1 MITVNN
7 NIKNAYNQ
15 STTQTDRIKMNSNYY
30 YINNVEYSDDCYEEG
45 NIFGTAIARILTF
58 EIESSIQMEKKEF
71 QYETG
76 VLINGIFE
84 FVSLG
89 NFIVTETEEGDTTD
103 ITKVTAMDYMLKTNT
118 IYETNLNYANATL
131 VDVLQE
137 ACTNCGLLLATTT
150 FTNSSFRVDSNQF
163 EKNTLNRQV
172 IQAVAQVS
180 GCIAKIKSDNKLYL
194 INPNQIEDVS
204 QVFTLREYSEAD
216 IKRLTHPLNLVSL
229 ANSQIEGENITMRD
243 EQSIERDGEN
253 SLIIYDNPFAY
264 NQDKRTQLITPLFNA
279 VKGFEYKSYSFK
291 FQMLP
296 WIETLDKVQFLD
308 KNGNIYNSY
317 VFRFNYKSPNGV
329 ESTIEAPSETRA
341 TIAYQNIPD
350 ALEIAKRTE
359 ILVDKQNQIIESV
372 VSNVTSQ
379 NNKISQVQ
387 QTVDELNS
395 KISDIADITTSQ
407 ESNSGSLTFE
417 DINESEPIHVE
428 IMPLG
433 DNISYLYPFE
443 QLYPADNLYIKLRTL
458 RFTNTETNEVFDYEL
473 PDDLLFYDNEHYD
486 KFILDYDSQTCYIN
500 KKCAYDNNGNVV
512 CLADEVINSYTFPH
526 INLTDGNYTVQILK
540 YDGVPYG
547 AYLFCR
553 LMSQNIYTTQFAT
566 KAELKSEISQ
576 TTQAIDLSVNQKLT
590 SYSTTSQMN
599 SAISVKANEITSEVS
614 ETYETKNNAN
624 TNYSRLTQTSN
635 SISATVAQNNTKANI
650 IAKINDNTSS
660 AKIDADVIE
669 LTANDILNL
678 IAGNTI
684 NLSSKNI
691 TISSDTTKIT
701 GTGQKFFNNGTEI
714 GRIGTNQYEGDNNQK
729 GLTFDLDPS
738 GRYMAWAKKKYSS
751 DSSYIVKLYYCDSY
765 SFGKTEEGVYLGTNL
780 YANGNRIYGKRIY
793 LDNGMYIVD
802 GSYSGS
808 GEKIFKISDNG
819 SDVAIFSNGQNKLF
833 EDLYIKGYKVQTSES
848 DGRLKHDIQ
857 SSEINAVDR
866 IMQMKHRMFK
876 WNKDNKEE
884 LIGYIAQEL
893 EDIDSNY
900 VIKNPQYDEK
910 GEVIDYLYQ
919 VNILPILST
928 CTKAIQEL
936 KDLVSEQN
944 KEINELKE
952 ENSKY
957 KNFIEQIVDKL
968 DMKEEYSE
976 LFNKN
981 ETAKVRKSIANMKE
995 EKIDY
1000 GDVIQ
1005 YSRNV
1010 IENKEN
1016 IKILTIDKDGIV
1028 REEEQS
1034 ND

>member
-7 NIKNAYNQ
+7 NVKNAYNQ

-84 FVSLG
+84 FVPLG

-118 IYETNLNYANATL
+118 IYETNLNYANAKL
-131 VDVLQE
+131 IDVLQE

-194 INPNQIEDVS
+194 INPNQIEDIS

-243 EQSIERDGEN
+243 DQSIERDGEN

-279 VKGFEYKSYSFK
+279 VNGFEYKSYSFK

-379 NNKISQVQ
+379 NNKISRVQ
-387 QTVDELNS
+387 QIVDELNS

-417 DINESEPIHVE
+417 DINESEPIHIE

-443 QLYPADNLYIKLRTL
+443 QLYPSDNLYIKLRTL

-473 PDDLLFYDNEHYD
+473 PDDLLYYDNEHYD
-486 KFILDYDSQTCYIN
+486 KFILDYDSQTCYVN
-500 KKCAYDNNGNVV
+500 KKCAYDNNGNVI
-512 CLADEVINSYTFPH
+512 CLANEVINSYTFPH
-526 INLTDGNYTVQILK
+526 INLTDGDYTVQILK
-540 YDGVPYG
+540 YDNVPYG

-553 LMSQNIYTTQFAT
+553 LMAQNIYTTQFAT
-566 KAELKSEISQ
+566 KAELNSEISQ
-576 TTQAIDLSVNQKLT
+576 TADS
-590 SYSTTSQMN
+590 
-599 SAISVKANEITSEVS
+599 ITSTVS
-614 ETYETKNNAN
+614 STYETKDNAQRQYSQIRQTTENLTTVVGSKVGEDEVCSVISQSPDEINITSNRFSLDSTNFKVTKDGKITAVSGDIGGFSLGETSFKNNLNGLYAYTYYDAILIKYQIMENVHLNNAIQEVLDANSDGRFTSTDLYVILNIIKGIMQNTKRVEGVVEINSNDPKNCFKVSKDGEEIVSIGVGGIN
-624 TNYSRLTQTSN
+624 TNLITTENFICGCWSGSSGTSDDFKGVVIDSQTSTIYIDGENSSTIISSTGISTPSLTQTSKEE
-635 SISATVAQNNTKANI
+635 QK
-650 IAKINDNTSS
+650 
-660 AKIDADVIE
+660 
-669 LTANDILNL
+669 
-678 IAGNTI
+678 
-684 NLSSKNI
+684 KNI
-691 TISSDTTKIT
+691 EKYTNNALETLKNIDIYKYNFKNESDETKKHLGFVIGEDYKYSEEVT
-701 GTGQKFFNNGTEI
+701 SNENNGV
-714 GRIGTNQYEGDNNQK
+714 
-729 GLTFDLDPS
+729 DL
-738 GRYMAWAKKKYSS
+738 
-751 DSSYIVKLYYCDSY
+751 Y
-765 SFGKTEEGVYLGTNL
+765 SFVSL
-780 YANGNRIYGKRIY
+780 
-793 LDNGMYIVD
+793 
-802 GSYSGS
+802 
-808 GEKIFKISDNG
+808 
-819 SDVAIFSNGQNKLF
+819 
-833 EDLYIKGYKVQTSES
+833 
-848 DGRLKHDIQ
+848 
-857 SSEINAVDR
+857 
-866 IMQMKHRMFK
+866 
-876 WNKDNKEE
+876 
-884 LIGYIAQEL
+884 
-893 EDIDSNY
+893 
-900 VIKNPQYDEK
+900 
-910 GEVIDYLYQ
+910 
-919 VNILPILST
+919 
-928 CTKAIQEL
+928 CCKAIQE
-936 KDLVSEQN
+936 QQA
-944 KEINELKE
+944 EIEELK
-952 ENSKY
+952 KR
-957 KNFIEQIVDKL
+957 L
-968 DMKEEYSE
+968 
-976 LFNKN
+976 
-981 ETAKVRKSIANMKE
+981 
-995 EKIDY
+995 
-1000 GDVIQ
+1000 
-1005 YSRNV
+1005 
-1010 IENKEN
+1010 
-1016 IKILTIDKDGIV
+1016 
-1028 REEEQS
+1028 EEQS
-1034 ND
+1034 K

>member
-15 STTQTDRIKMNSNYY
+15 STTQTDRIRINNSYY

-76 VLINGIFE
+76 VLINGVFE
-84 FVSLG
+84 YISLG

-118 IYETNLNYANATL
+118 IYETNLNYSTATL
-131 VDVLQE
+131 LDVLQE
-137 ACTNCGLLLATTT
+137 VCTNCGLYLATTT

-229 ANSQIEGENITMRD
+229 TNSQIEGENITLRD
-243 EQSIERDGEN
+243 ETSIAQNGEN
-253 SLIIYDNPFAY
+253 ALIINDNPFAY

-395 KISDIADITTSQ
+395 KISDIADITISQ

-417 DINESEPIHVE
+417 DINQSEPIHIE

-443 QLYPADNLYIKLRTL
+443 QLYPSDNLYIKLRTL

-473 PDDLLFYDNEHYD
+473 PDDLLYYDNEHYD
-486 KFILDYDSQTCYIN
+486 KFILDYDSQTCYVN
-500 KKCAYDNNGNVV
+500 KKCAYDNNGNVT
-512 CLADEVINSYTFPH
+512 CLASEVINSYTFPH
-526 INLTDGNYTVQILK
+526 INLTDGDYTVQILK
-540 YDGVPYG
+540 YDNVPYG

-553 LMSQNIYTTQFAT
+553 LMAQNIYTTQFAI
-566 KAELKSEISQ
+566 KAEVNSEISQ
-576 TTQAIDLSVNQKLT
+576 TAQSIDLSVDQKLT
-590 SYSTTSQMN
+590 SYSNTSQMN
-599 SAISVKANEITSEVS
+599 SAINVKANQIMSSVS
-614 ETYETKNNAN
+614 ETYETKANAN
-624 TNYSRLTQTSN
+624 TNYSQFTQTAN
-635 SISATVAQNNTKANI
+635 SISTTVANNNTKANI

-691 TISSDTTKIT
+691 IISSDTTKIT
-701 GTGQKFFNNGTEI
+701 GSGQKFYYNGTEI
-714 GRIGTNQYEGDNNQK
+714 GNIGTNNYSGNTNQR
-729 GLTFDLDPS
+729 GLVFDLNPNGS
-738 GRYMAWAKKKYSS
+738 YMTWAKQDTS
-751 DSSYIVKLYYCDSY
+751 DSSYLMKLYYCVANSC
-765 SFGKTEEGVYLGTNL
+765 GKSDEGIYLGTNL
-780 YANGNRIYGKRIY
+780 YAAGNRIYGKRFY
-793 LDNGMYIVD
+793 LDNGMYVVD
-802 GSYSGS
+802 SSYSGS

-910 GEVIDYLYQ
+910 GEIIDYLYQ

-936 KDLVSEQN
+936 K
-944 KEINELKE
+944 E
-952 ENSKY
+952 ENDKY
-957 KNFIEQIVDKL
+957 KNLIAQIAEKL
-968 DMKEEYSE
+968 DIKEET
-976 LFNKN
+976 K
-981 ETAKVRKSIANMKE
+981 KSRVSQTKGSS
-995 EKIDY
+995 EKIDF
-1000 GDVIQ
+1000 GNVIQ
-1005 YSRNV
+1005 YSRN
-1010 IENKEN
+1010 IIEKKENKET
-1016 IKILTIDKDGIV
+1016 LTIDKNGIV
-1028 REEEQS
+1028 RKEEKR
-1034 ND
+1034 

>member
-7 NIKNAYNQ
+7 NVKNAYNQ
-15 STTQTDRIKMNSNYY
+15 STTQTDRIRINNSYY

-76 VLINGIFE
+76 VLINGVFE
-84 FVSLG
+84 YISLG

-118 IYETNLNYANATL
+118 IYETNLNYANAKL
-131 VDVLQE
+131 IDVLQE

-194 INPNQIEDVS
+194 INPNQIEDIS

-229 ANSQIEGENITMRD
+229 ANSQIEGENITRRD
-243 EQSIERDGEN
+243 DKSIERDGEN

-264 NQDKRTQLITPLFNA
+264 NKDKRTQLITPLFNA

-387 QTVDELNS
+387 QTVDELKS

-407 ESNSGSLTFE
+407 ETNSGSLTFE
-417 DINESEPIHVE
+417 DINQSEPIHIE

-486 KFILDYDSQTCYIN
+486 KFILDYDSQTCYVN
-500 KKCAYDNNGNVV
+500 KKCAYDNNGNVI

-553 LMSQNIYTTQFAT
+553 LMAQNIYTTQFAT
-566 KAELKSEISQ
+566 KAELNSEISQ
-576 TTQAIDLSVNQKLT
+576 TTES
-590 SYSTTSQMN
+590 
-599 SAISVKANEITSEVS
+599 ITSTVS
-614 ETYETKNNAN
+614 STYETKDNAQRQYSQIKQTTENLTTVVGSKVGEDEVCSVISQSPDEINITSNRFSLDSTNFKVTKDGKITATSGIVGGFTLGENEFSANLISEKMSKYTYTTEDLTRLQNILVENITPTSNDYDKYDFDYSGKLTSRDSAILVKIINGAENGQATFVLDTKNSEKAISIKKDDTEVVNLGAFGSYINYLSTGSINSSSSITTNQNFVVEKEGSTSNWWSYLGKGSHNGVTGGILDLYNDQNNNTISMYAQTGEINCISINPTSLEEQKKNIEKYTNNALEILKN
-624 TNYSRLTQTSN
+624 IDIYKYNFKNESDETKKHLGFVIGEDYKYSEEVTSN
-635 SISATVAQNNTKANI
+635 
-650 IAKINDNTSS
+650 
-660 AKIDADVIE
+660 E
-669 LTANDILNL
+669 
-678 IAGNTI
+678 
-684 NLSSKNI
+684 
-691 TISSDTTKIT
+691 
-701 GTGQKFFNNGTEI
+701 NNGV
-714 GRIGTNQYEGDNNQK
+714 
-729 GLTFDLDPS
+729 DL
-738 GRYMAWAKKKYSS
+738 
-751 DSSYIVKLYYCDSY
+751 Y
-765 SFGKTEEGVYLGTNL
+765 SFVSL
-780 YANGNRIYGKRIY
+780 
-793 LDNGMYIVD
+793 
-802 GSYSGS
+802 
-808 GEKIFKISDNG
+808 
-819 SDVAIFSNGQNKLF
+819 
-833 EDLYIKGYKVQTSES
+833 
-848 DGRLKHDIQ
+848 
-857 SSEINAVDR
+857 
-866 IMQMKHRMFK
+866 
-876 WNKDNKEE
+876 
-884 LIGYIAQEL
+884 
-893 EDIDSNY
+893 
-900 VIKNPQYDEK
+900 
-910 GEVIDYLYQ
+910 
-919 VNILPILST
+919 
-928 CTKAIQEL
+928 CCKAIQE
-936 KDLVSEQN
+936 QQA
-944 KEINELKE
+944 EIEELK
-952 ENSKY
+952 KR
-957 KNFIEQIVDKL
+957 L
-968 DMKEEYSE
+968 
-976 LFNKN
+976 
-981 ETAKVRKSIANMKE
+981 
-995 EKIDY
+995 
-1000 GDVIQ
+1000 
-1005 YSRNV
+1005 
-1010 IENKEN
+1010 
-1016 IKILTIDKDGIV
+1016 
-1028 REEEQS
+1028 EEQS